1 MTRRHD
7 RRSAVP
13 EPPEPLGS
21 VSRPPGGIALGTEAC
36 LGCGSTD
43 LVRIRMGPQGGRP
56 VVFVSCRACGRTAWF
71 AEDGDGTPL
80 GPDEVAGFTSGA

>member
-1 MTRRHD
+1 VTRRRD
-7 RRSAVP
+7 RRSAA
-13 EPPEPLGS
+13 PEPLGS
-21 VSRPPGGIALGTEAC
+21 VSHPLGGNTLGTEAC

-56 VVFVSCRACGRTAWF
+56 VVFVSCRACERTAWF

-80 GPDEVAGFTSGA
+80 GPDEVAGFTTGA